1 MCFPIKNIFNDWI
14 EFSIIDRS
22 EFSIRL
28 RILLFLVVAVIFFFF
43 HLDNILIFNLNLITY
58 KHLDTI
64 PGSLEN

>member
-28 RILLFLVVAVIFFFF
+28 RILLFLVVAVIFFF